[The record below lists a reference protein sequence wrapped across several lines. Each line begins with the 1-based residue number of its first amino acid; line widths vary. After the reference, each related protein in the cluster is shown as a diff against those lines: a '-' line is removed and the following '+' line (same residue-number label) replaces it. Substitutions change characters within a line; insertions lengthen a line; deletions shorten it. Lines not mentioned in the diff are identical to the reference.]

1 MQIIT
6 LTTDTGLQ
14 DYYVAAIKGE
24 ILKEIPNANIID
36 ISHTIK
42 PFDVASATF
51 QLLCCYKD
59 FPIGTIHIVGV
70 DSEPILNGENQSFP
84 TILNFNGHIF
94 ICNDNG
100 FFGSLLEGEISES
113 LYRYSDIKKNE
124 DMWQFT
130 TKNCFVPLAT
140 KIAKNIPI
148 ASFTEKVFT
157 YKKVFIQK
165 PIIDQFTIQ
174 GIVIHID
181 SFGNLITNI
190 SRADFN
196 RFGDNTPFTIRFV
209 KGQYFID
216 KISKTYNAVQNGE
229 LVALFNSTD
238 HLEIA
243 LNRGA
248 NESTGGADRMFGMRI
263 DSVIQVKFE
272 PAGSQVDFNSLL

>member
-24 ILKEIPNANIID
+24 ILKDIPNANIID

-84 TILNFNGHIF
+84 TILKLNGHIF

-100 FFGSLLEGEISES
+100 FFGSLLEGENTES
-113 LYRYSDIKKNE
+113 LFRYSDVQKNE
-124 DMWQFT
+124 EMWQFT

-140 KIAKNIPI
+140 KIAMNIPI
-148 ASFTEKVFT
+148 ESFTEKVFT

-196 RFGDNTPFTIRFV
+196 RFGDKTPFTIRFV
-209 KGQYFID
+209 KGQCF
-216 KISKTYNAVQNGE
+216 SNNGVLCNCLHIL
-229 LVALFNSTD
+229 LV
-238 HLEIA
+238 
-243 LNRGA
+243 
-248 NESTGGADRMFGMRI
+248 
-263 DSVIQVKFE
+263 
-272 PAGSQVDFNSLL
+272 

>member
-24 ILKEIPNANIID
+24 IFKEIPDANIID

-42 PFDVASATF
+42 PFDIAGAAF

-59 FPIGTIHIVGV
+59 FPLGTIHIIGV

-140 KIAKNIPI
+140 KIAKNIAI
-148 ASFTEKVFT
+148 E
-157 YKKVFIQK
+157 
-165 PIIDQFTIQ
+165 
-174 GIVIHID
+174 
-181 SFGNLITNI
+181 
-190 SRADFN
+190 
-196 RFGDNTPFTIRFV
+196 
-209 KGQYFID
+209 
-216 KISKTYNAVQNGE
+216 
-229 LVALFNSTD
+229 
-238 HLEIA
+238 
-243 LNRGA
+243 
-248 NESTGGADRMFGMRI
+248 
-263 DSVIQVKFE
+263 
-272 PAGSQVDFNSLL
+272 SLLRKFLHTRKSLFKSQLLINLQFKEQ

>member
-14 DYYVAAIKGE
+14 DYYVAAIKGA
-24 ILKEIPNANIID
+24 ILKDIPNARIID
-36 ISHTIK
+36 ITHTIK
-42 PFDVASATF
+42 PFDIADAAF

-59 FPIGTIHIVGV
+59 FPLGTIHIIGV

-84 TILNFNGHIF
+84 TILKFNGHIF

-100 FFGSLLEGEISES
+100 FFGSLLEGENTES
-113 LYRYSDIKKNE
+113 LFRYSDVQKNE

-130 TKNCFVPLAT
+130 TKNCFVPIAI
-140 KIAKNIPI
+140 KIATNIQI
-148 ASFTEKVFT
+148 ESFTEKVFT
-157 YKKVFIQK
+157 FKKVFIQK

-174 GIVIHID
+174 GTVIHID

-190 SRADFN
+190 TRPDFD
-196 RFGDNTPFTIRFV
+196 RFGENIPFTIYFV
-209 KGQYFID
+209 KGHYFID
-216 KISKTYNAVQNGE
+216 KISKTYNAVPNGE
-229 LVALFNSTD
+229 IVALFNSSN

-243 LNRGA
+243 INKGA
-248 NESTGGADRMFGMRI
+248 TRSTGGADQMFGMRREAI
-263 DSVIQVKFE
+263 IQVKFE